1 MIEITTVSSR
11 GRVTIPASFRVKM
24 GLSSGSK
31 VAFIDGEDGRVYV
44 IKASSLALEKAQEAF
59 AGFAEK
65 AGFKNEDE
73 AMAFAIE
80 IRKGKH

>member
-1 MIEITTVSSR
+1 MIEITTVSSK
-11 GRVTIPASFRVKM
+11 GQVTIPAAFREKL

-31 VAFIDGEDGRVYV
+31 VAFIDGEDGKVYLR
-44 IKASSLALEKAQEAF
+44 KASSLALEKAQEAF

-80 IRKGKH
+80 VRKGKH